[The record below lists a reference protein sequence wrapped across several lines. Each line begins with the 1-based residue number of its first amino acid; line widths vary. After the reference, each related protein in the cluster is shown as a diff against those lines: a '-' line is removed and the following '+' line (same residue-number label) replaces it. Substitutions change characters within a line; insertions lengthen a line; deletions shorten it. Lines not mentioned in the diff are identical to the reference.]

1 SRALRLRSP
10 RDTPL
15 RSDTDVLLLR
25 VGYQARTA
33 HQEDVSTSRT
43 NTQNDLLCMR
53 ASRQPCQPGHLPRIR
68 PSGRSRGGVLPP
80 PLGQLGSPEARE
92 ATVAP
97 VPGVPVCHPYP
108 LRALRPLRPVWPAG
122 HRGTRSR
129 TTRPIASGTH
139 ETLGHA
145 GASALRM
152 REVREPAAYAPAMGL
167 FRSAMGL
174 FRGRAGKDRE
184 QAAAE
189 LPNEQA

>member
-1 SRALRLRSP
+1 MTTAGRDQKSAFPGRRMRRARRVSECGGRISP
-10 RDTPL
+10 TRRHWDSWG
-15 RSDTDVLLLR
+15 RR
-25 VGYQARTA
+25 R
-33 HQEDVSTSRT
+33 
-43 NTQNDLLCMR
+43 
-53 ASRQPCQPGHLPRIR
+53 PGRR
-68 PSGRSRGGVLPP
+68 PSHRCPAYPCITRI
-80 PLGQLGSPEARE
+80 
-92 ATVAP
+92 
-97 VPGVPVCHPYP
+97 P
-108 LRALRPLRPVWPAG
+108 LRALRLLRPVWPAG

-129 TTRPIASGTH
+129 TTRPTASGTH

-189 LPNEQA
+189 LPNEQARTVKAQPVVAREVKREARPDPDKPGWGRAIG